1 MATPQARISPDQQAA
16 GAAAIRLLR
25 EIIDYQR
32 RLRRLAVHESSG
44 EQDYLIDAYR
54 RAIKLRQQLLDDLPK
69 PREIAPDPWQRARS
83 GQARDA

>member
-1 MATPQARISPDQQAA
+1 MATLRGRVSPDQQAA

-32 RLRRLAVHESSG
+32 RLRRLAVHENSG

-54 RAIKLRQQLLDDLPK
+54 RAINLRQQLLDDLPR
-69 PREIAPDPWQRARS
+69 PRESAPDPWARV
-83 GQARDA
+83 GFEPARDA